1 MARVAAGKSFVLL
14 KNDKKVLPFG
24 EHSFYQMAVGL
35 GTLRLCTKYMY
46 TTIRLL
52 VLLQTARLCYLET
65 ILQQ

>member
-14 KNDKKVLPFG
+14 KNDKNVLPFG
-24 EHSFYQMAVGL
+24 EHSLYQMAVRF

-52 VLLQTARLCYLET
+52 VLLRTARLCYLET
-65 ILQQ
+65 ILQR